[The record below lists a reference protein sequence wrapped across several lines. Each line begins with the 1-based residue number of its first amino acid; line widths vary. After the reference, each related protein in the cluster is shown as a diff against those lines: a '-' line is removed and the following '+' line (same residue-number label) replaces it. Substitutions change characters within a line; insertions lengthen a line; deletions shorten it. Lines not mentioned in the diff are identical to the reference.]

1 MFSGGYF
8 GSLTDRFGTRGMLNC
23 MSKT

>member
-8 GSLTDRFGTRGMLNC
+8 GSLTDRFGTCGMFNC